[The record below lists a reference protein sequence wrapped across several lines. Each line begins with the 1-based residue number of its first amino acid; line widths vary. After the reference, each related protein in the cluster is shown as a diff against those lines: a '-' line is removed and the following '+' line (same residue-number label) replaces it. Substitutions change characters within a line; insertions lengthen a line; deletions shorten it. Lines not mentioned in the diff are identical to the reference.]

1 MNLSDASLDQS
12 PGEGI
17 VRLRVDGLNNLGGGD
32 GVRGFLL
39 LEQFFCEL
47 VSLRKSMQIWS
58 LGLTGD
64 LSK

>member
-1 MNLSDASLDQS
+1 MS
-12 PGEGI
+12 
-17 VRLRVDGLNNLGGGD
+17 GD
-32 GVRGFLL
+32 FLL